1 MISFYSGTPGS
12 GKSLHTARDIYFQLF
27 RKKKNIIS
35 NFDINMDMYNSKNK
49 KGIFKYVPNY
59 ELTPEYLIE
68 FARKHH
74 TSQKEGQTILVIDEC
89 QLMFNSRTWQQQGRS
104 QWIEFFT
111 QHRKFFYDVI
121 LISQFDRLI
130 DRQIRSL
137 IEYEVVHRKVNNFKI
152 GDYLPITLF
161 VAVTRWYSQKAKI
174 GSQFFIYREKYSKM
188 YDSYKTFKEQV

>member
-35 NFDINMDMYNSKNK
+35 NFDINMDIYNSKNK